1 MQSTFTGLEIGKRS
15 LIAHSKGLTTVGHN
29 ITNASTEGYSRQ
41 RVIMQPFDPLY
52 DPGLNRENTPGQIGQ
67 GVTAVSVERIKDEL
81 LEGRIVS
88 QNNMKGYWENRDKYI
103 LMTEQIYNEPGE
115 FSVRSMMDKYWESW
129 QDLSLNPNESAT
141 RQSVLQKGE
150 TLIAGIHQRYNS
162 LKETRDMADS
172 DIAATVYQV
181 NSILSDISNLNEK
194 IVKIK
199 AMGDNPND
207 LLDRRD
213 LLVNN
218 LSSKINITVE
228 NRDPDEFQV
237 HTEGLHLIQGRVVN
251 YLSTDVDPVNEG
263 YSRVVWDK
271 SGEQAFFKGGS
282 LASLIELRDGDLR
295 EEIQKIDLMTVNFID
310 NVNSLHRKAWGKNG
324 TTGNDFFREYPFVT
338 SAEGNYDRSG
348 DGEFDSTYIFRV
360 SGTNSLESE
369 ALIGLRGTMTLPGP
383 EGNIDIDY
391 FPTDTVSDVLDRI
404 NNSQAEVN
412 AVLNNENRLTVRAST
427 ASDINNPDFAIRHIE
442 DSGEFLAGYSGILQ
456 SSGRDGAFDWETA
469 GASAL
474 LMAGAGDN
482 NGEFAVAPLSHPSGW
497 IEVNRAIKSDPMSI
511 AAGFGE
517 NGRPA
522 NPGDGS
528 AALAIASLRNKPLMI
543 GKLSS
548 FDEYFSKTVADIAL
562 KGEEAQVSLETQ
574 NLIMKD
580 LEDMKQSISGVNID
594 EELSQMIK
602 FQHGYAAAAR
612 FISEINSML
621 DTIIN
626 RMGV

>member
-15 LIAHSKGLTTVGHN
+15 LIAHNKGLTTVGHN

-41 RVIMQPFDPLY
+41 RVKMQPFDPLY
-52 DPGLNRENTPGQIGQ
+52 APALNRENTPGQIGQ
-67 GVTAVSVERIKDEL
+67 GVSAVSVERIKDEL

-88 QNNMKGYWENRDKYI
+88 QNNLKGYWENRDKYI

-115 FSVRSMMDKYWESW
+115 FSVRSMMDKFWESW
-129 QDLSLNPNESAT
+129 QDLSVNPSESAT
-141 RQSVLQKGE
+141 RQAVLQKGE
-150 TLIAGIHQRYNS
+150 SLISGIHQRYKS

-172 DIAATVYQV
+172 DISATVYQI
-181 NSILSDISNLNEK
+181 NSMLSDISALNEK

-218 LSSKINITVE
+218 LSSLVNITVE
-228 NRDPDEFQV
+228 NRDPDEFQI
-237 HTEGLHLIQGRVVN
+237 HTEGLHLIQGRAVN
-251 YLSTDVDPVNEG
+251 YLSTDIDPVNEG

-271 SGEQAFFKGGS
+271 TGEQAFFKGGS
-282 LASLIELRDGDLR
+282 LASLIQLRDGDLR
-295 EEIQKIDLMTVNFID
+295 EEVQKLDLMTVNFID
-310 NVNSLHRKAWGKNG
+310 NLNSLHRKGWGKNG
-324 TTGNDFFREYPFVT
+324 TTGLDFFREYPFVT
-338 SAEGNYDRSG
+338 SVEGNYDRNG

-360 SGTNSLESE
+360 SGTNSLEPE
-369 ALIGLRGTMTLPGP
+369 ALAGIRGQMTLPGP
-383 EGNIDIDY
+383 DGNINIDY
-391 FPTDTVSDVLDRI
+391 FPTDTVSDILDRI

-412 AVLNNENRLTVRAST
+412 AVLDDENRLVLRAST
-427 ASDINNPDFAIRHIE
+427 AKDINNPDFAIRHIE

-456 SSGRDGAFDWETA
+456 LSGAEGAFDWETA
-469 GASAL
+469 GASASL
-474 LMAGAGDN
+474 VSGDKN
-482 NGEFAVAPLSHPSGW
+482 AEFAVAPLSHPSGW
-497 IEVNRAIKSDPMSI
+497 IEINRAIKSDPMSI

-543 GKLSS
+543 GKLNS

-562 KGEEAQVSLETQ
+562 KGEEAGVSLETQ

-602 FQHGYAAAAR
+602 YQHGYAAAAR